1 MMIGLFLHCID
12 VLSFRVE
19 AISGTNIGLDW
30 KRNKKILW
38 FKKKMRQ
45 LNNLDTKVSLS
56 ICNGYCVLAQ
66 P

>member
-1 MMIGLFLHCID
+1 MMIGLFLHCVD

-38 FKKKMRQ
+38 
-45 LNNLDTKVSLS
+45 
-56 ICNGYCVLAQ
+56 
-66 P
+66 